1 MDIVSYFHLY
11 CAITN
16 NAKENTMQTNDT
28 RQSNEVNLDHVAR
41 FSALDILGTIV
52 IMGVAFGIIAPFL
65 I

>member
-1 MDIVSYFHLY
+1 
-11 CAITN
+11 
-16 NAKENTMQTNDT
+16 MQTNDT